1 MGYTDKTALAGK
13 TVIYGI
19 TGGIAA
25 YKAPFVVRG
34 LSLSGA
40 TALCIMTD
48 SALEFVTPLALQ
60 ALSKN
65 PVYSRM
71 FPLDHQQKYEIE
83 HIALAEKA
91 DLFLIAPATANFI
104 AKMAGGIADD
114 LLSSTVLATK
124 APVLVCPAMNVN
136 MLENK
141 ATQDNLNILAQRG
154 INVLEPEE
162 GLLACGW
169 EAKGRMPDPERI
181 ILEARKII
189 TPHDLQGV
197 RLLITC
203 GPTCEDID
211 PVRFISNRS
220 TGKMGAAIAEAA
232 CLRGADVTVISGP
245 VNIDYAPWA
254 HVVPVRSASDMLTA
268 VKDHIENADVLIMA
282 AAVAD
287 YTPKVRSS
295 SKIKKGDTAMTSL
308 ELAPTSDIL
317 YTIGP
322 TKKGRIFVGF
332 AAETDDLIKNASVKM
347 KKKSLDMIV
356 ANRVGIEGSGFASDT
371 NTGTILMPD
380 SEFRFEGIEKTKLSE
395 TILDLVRKKL

>member
-1 MGYTDKTALAGK
+1 MGYSDKTALAGK
-13 TVIYGI
+13 TVVYGI

-25 YKAPFVVRG
+25 YKAPFLVRG
-34 LSLSGA
+34 LTLSGA
-40 TALCIMTD
+40 NVDCIMTD
-48 SALEFVTPLALQ
+48 SSLEFVTPLALQ
-60 ALSKN
+60 TLSKQ

-83 HIALAEKA
+83 HIALADKA
-91 DLFLIAPATANFI
+91 DLFIIAPATANFI

-124 APVLVCPAMNVN
+124 APVLVCPSMNVN

-141 ATQDNLNILAQRG
+141 ATQDNLNILSKRG
-154 INVLEPEE
+154 INVLEPDE

-181 ILEARKII
+181 VLEARKIL
-189 TPHDLQGV
+189 TPKDLQGV

-211 PVRFISNRS
+211 PVRFITNRS
-220 TGKMGAAIAEAA
+220 TGKMGAAIVEAA

-245 VNIDYAPWA
+245 VNISYAPWA
-254 HVVPVRSASDMLTA
+254 HVIPVRSASDMLAA

-287 YTPKVRSS
+287 FTPKVNSR
-295 SKIKKGDTAMTSL
+295 SKIKKGNKLMTSL
-308 ELAPTSDIL
+308 ELVSTSDIL
-317 YTIGP
+317 SAVGP
-322 TKKGRIFVGF
+322 MKEDRVFVGF
-332 AAETDDLIKNASVKM
+332 AAETDDLIKNASIKM

-356 ANRVGIEGSGFASDT
+356 ANRVGVEGSGFASDT
-371 NTGTILMPD
+371 NTGTILMPE
-380 SEFRFEGIEKTKLSE
+380 SEFRFEGMEKTNLSE
-395 TILDLVRKKL
+395 KILDLVRGKL